1 MITKCTKH
9 NSFITA
15 LDWSTDSQHIMS
27 VCGAYEL
34 LFFDANTGAQRTG
47 IYWAFQSFSHN
58 LLIDGATAL
67 RDEKWASFTVKLGWP
82 VQGVFPPGTDGSH
95 VNGVDRSKA
104 SDVIASAD
112 DYGLVNLY
120 RNPCLEGAKANSYRG
135 HSEHVVRVRFDNSD
149 TRLYSIGG
157 YDRTI
162 MQWRIV

>member
-1 MITKCTKH
+1 M
-9 NSFITA
+9 NSSSSMPT
-15 LDWSTDSQHIMS
+15 LVNKKLVKPLQK
-27 VCGAYEL
+27 V
-34 LFFDANTGAQRTG
+34 LFFL
-47 IYWAFQSFSHN
+47 SFP
-58 LLIDGATAL
+58 IGGATEL

-104 SDVIASAD
+104 CDVFASAD

-149 TRLYSIGG
+149 QRLYSIGG

-162 MQWRIV
+162 MQWRVI